1 MTPRLQTDI
10 LRICFSF
17 QTGFCPTAVS
27 HTLATGYGY
36 SLRWEDSVV
45 TDMNSNRTVEF
56 ERAKQVAKAAPR
68 KKKVDNSLTKLTDAL
83 EVFSDY
89 DKNDFTLLKYGKIEV
104 VTPKAALIDGVWYPK
119 SQMKVD
125 TDNGLWLSN
134 WLYEKNFK

>member
-1 MTPRLQTDI
+1 MTPKLQTDI

-17 QTGFCPTAVS
+17 QTGFCPTAIS
-27 HTLATGYGY
+27 PALATGYGY
-36 SLRWEDSVV
+36 SLRWEDKTV
-45 TDMNSNRTVEF
+45 TDTNSNRAVEF
-56 ERAKQVAKAAPR
+56 EKARQAVKAEPR
-68 KKKVDNSLTKLTDAL
+68 KKKMDNNLTKLTDTL

-89 DKNDFTLLKYGKIEV
+89 DKDDFTLLKYEKIEA
-104 VTPKAALIDGVWYPK
+104 VTPKAALIDGAWYPK